1 MGLWDRFVLPRLI
14 EISMR
19 QPPIMRQRGKVVP
32 KAAGRVLEIGVGSGL
47 NLAFY
52 DRDRLE
58 RLWAVEPSR
67 ELAPQARQRAKE
79 IGLPFELLEVGA
91 EAIPLDDE
99 SIDAVV
105 TTYTLCTIPEIA
117 RALSE
122 MRRVL
127 RPDGALHFVEHGRAP
142 DPGVARWQ
150 RRIEPLWKKIAG
162 GCHLTRDVPSL
173 LAEADF
179 QIETLDSMYLPGP
192 RIATWNTW
200 GVARP
205 R

>member
-91 EAIPLDDE
+91 EAIPLDDG

-179 QIETLDSMYLPGP
+179 KIETLDSMYLPGP